1 MACITGDSS
10 NIFINNG
17 NLVMSQDVYA
27 NTIHLSQGVIATGNV
42 TATRFFCDAP
52 SIQITQV
59 SPSLTENQ
67 VSIGIGSAPLTNQG
81 SDAIAIGHGAGLN
94 SQNACAIAI
103 GMDAGQSGQGLS
115 SIAIGAGAG
124 ASGQHPNTIILSA
137 RATTGSTPA
146 LNSQQSDSFYVAPI
160 RSSTSCQMLG
170 YDSANCEV
178 LQTSSV
184 TVLNSNVGVSNTSPG
199 HPFVVGASNL
209 VVSTNGH
216 IGINTVPNNAQV
228 TIVNSSGTQT
238 ALAISGTTDQTA
250 NIQTWS
256 TNGNVVASVSNIG
269 GVTLAGPL
277 ARQGFSNVTDAAYT
291 VKPTDTWIIV
301 GNATD
306 VTLNLPDPVLGRE
319 IGIRKRTGGSYHVY
333 SATTNVLDLTGA
345 LVTTII
351 ESNHKLVYLVADGT
365 NWVVMNTV

>member
-1 MACITGDSS
+1 
-10 NIFINNG
+10 
-17 NLVMSQDVYA
+17 MSQDVYA
-27 NTIHLSQGVIATGNV
+27 NTIHLSQGVIASGNV
-42 TATRFFCDAP
+42 IATRFFCDAP
-52 SIQITQV
+52 SIQMTQV
-59 SPSLTENQ
+59 SPSLSGNQ
-67 VSIGIGSAPLTNQG
+67 ISIGSVPVTNQG
-81 SDAIAIGHGAGLN
+81 VEAVAIGPGAGQT
-94 SQNACAIAI
+94 SQNAY
-103 GMDAGQSGQGLS
+103 
-115 SIAIGAGAG
+115 SIAIGKQAGYTGQGINSIAIGPGAG
-124 ASGQHPNTIILSA
+124 VTNQHDNTIILYANASL
-137 RATTGSTPA
+137 GGVSPS
-146 LNSQQSDSFYVAPI
+146 LNSKQSGSFYVAPI
-160 RSSTSCQMLG
+160 RSSASCQMLG

-319 IGIRKRTGGSYHVY
+319 IGIRKRMGGSYHVY

-345 LVTTII
+345 LVATII